1 MRVHPLPKKRNMANR
16 DAMDGEETLSGGCGG
31 GGVHKRLR
39 RLPHVFSR
47 VLELPF
53 PSDADVSVEESSDSF
68 RFVAVTDDDAVIG
81 DGVRVHAVEVHP
93 GVTKIVVRNGGEGGD
108 EVVELLLGEV
118 DVWRFRLPAMTQPEL
133 ATAVFVDGEL
143 IVTVPKSRE
152 VVGEVAGGVGRLVLV
167 Q

>member
-16 DAMDGEETLSGGCGG
+16 DMDGGETLSGGC

-39 RLPHVFSR
+39 RLPHVFST

-152 VVGEVAGGVGRLVLV
+152 VVGEVVGGVGRLVLV

>member
-16 DAMDGEETLSGGCGG
+16 DAMDGEETLSGGC

-133 ATAVFVDGEL
+133 ATAAFVDGEL

-152 VVGEVAGGVGRLVLV
+152 VVGEVVGGVGRLVLV